1 MLYLSEY
8 VWDRL
13 TPIPLRRREEANPVI
28 SYINSTTVRTD
39 KMTDRSVV
47 SACSLGLS
55 GSAFIGTGVSGFAFL
70 RPAMLLAALPVMER
84 NERPT
89 KALEAGVAAG
99 EAKAYAFA
107 ATGAETKQQT
117 TQHHTM
123 WAFRGLE
130 PWSDPA

>member
-1 MLYLSEY
+1 M
-8 VWDRL
+8 
-13 TPIPLRRREEANPVI
+13 I
-28 SYINSTTVRTD
+28 SINTSFNCTTV

-55 GSAFIGTGVSGFAFL
+55 GSAFIGTGMSGFSAV
-70 RPAMLLAALPVMER
+70 LPVSLPAGLPVRER

-89 KALEAGVAAG
+89 KALEAGVAAA

-107 ATGAETKQQT
+107 AASAGSTKKQT

>member
-1 MLYLSEY
+1 M
-8 VWDRL
+8 
-13 TPIPLRRREEANPVI
+13 I
-28 SYINSTTVRTD
+28 SIETSFISTD

-47 SACSLGLS
+47 SACSLGF
-55 GSAFIGTGVSGFAFL
+55 SASFKATGVSGFSAD
-70 RPAMLLAALPVMER
+70 LPVIALGGLGLGGLPVRSR

-89 KALEAGVAAG
+89 KALAAGVAAA
-99 EAKAYAFA
+99 EAQAYAFA
-107 ATGAETKQQT
+107 AAGAETKKQ

>member
-1 MLYLSEY
+1 M
-8 VWDRL
+8 
-13 TPIPLRRREEANPVI
+13 I
-28 SYINSTTVRTD
+28 SINTSFIRTTVE
-39 KMTDRSVV
+39 MTDRSVV

-55 GSAFIGTGVSGFAFL
+55 GSAFIGTGLSGFAAA
-70 RPAMLLAALPVMER
+70 RPVAPGAGLPVRER

-89 KALEAGVAAG
+89 KALEAGVVAA
-99 EAKAYAFA
+99 EAQAYALA
-107 ATGAETKQQT
+107 AASAGTQKQT

>member
-1 MLYLSEY
+1 M
-8 VWDRL
+8 
-13 TPIPLRRREEANPVI
+13 I
-28 SYINSTTVRTD
+28 SINISIIRATAKV
-39 KMTDRSVV
+39 TDRSVV

-55 GSAFIGTGVSGFAFL
+55 GSAFIGTGLPCSAAA
-70 RPAMLLAALPVMER
+70 RPVVLGAGLPVRER

-89 KALEAGVAAG
+89 RALEAAAVAA
-99 EAKAYAFA
+99 EAKAYALEA
-107 ATGAETKQQT
+107 AGAGTQKQT

>member
-1 MLYLSEY
+1 M
-8 VWDRL
+8 
-13 TPIPLRRREEANPVI
+13 I
-28 SYINSTTVRTD
+28 SIKNIKTSTA

-55 GSAFIGTGVSGFAFL
+55 TVAPHALRGTGLSGAGL
-70 RPAMLLAALPVMER
+70 PLGMPAVLMDRLER

-89 KALEAGVAAG
+89 KALEAGVVG
-99 EAKAYAFA
+99 KAQASAYGFA
-107 ATGAETKQQT
+107 ATATGAGIEQQT

>member
-1 MLYLSEY
+1 M
-8 VWDRL
+8 
-13 TPIPLRRREEANPVI
+13 I
-28 SYINSTTVRTD
+28 SINTSFIRTA

-55 GSAFIGTGVSGFAFL
+55 GSAFIGTGLSGFA
-70 RPAMLLAALPVMER
+70 AALPVSLPAGLPVRER

-89 KALEAGVAAG
+89 KALGAVAAG

-107 ATGAETKQQT
+107 AASAETKQQT

>member
-1 MLYLSEY
+1 M
-8 VWDRL
+8 
-13 TPIPLRRREEANPVI
+13 I
-28 SYINSTTVRTD
+28 SINASFISTTA
-39 KMTDRSVV
+39 KMTDRPVV

-55 GSAFIGTGVSGFAFL
+55 GSAFIGTGMSGFAAV
-70 RPAMLLAALPVMER
+70 RPAMLLTALPVRER

-89 KALEAGVAAG
+89 KALEAGVAAA
-99 EAKAYAFA
+99 EAQAYAFA

-117 TQHHTM
+117 QQHHTM

>member
-1 MLYLSEY
+1 M
-8 VWDRL
+8 
-13 TPIPLRRREEANPVI
+13 I
-28 SYINSTTVRTD
+28 SINASFIDTA
-39 KMTDRSVV
+39 KMTDLSVV
-47 SACSLGLS
+47 SVCPLGFSRSELIASGLS
-55 GSAFIGTGVSGFAFL
+55 GASAG
-70 RPAMLLAALPVMER
+70 RPAGLSALPVRKRVVEILDR

-89 KALEAGVAAG
+89 KALEAGVAAA

-107 ATGAETKQQT
+107 ATGAEAKKQ

>member
-1 MLYLSEY
+1 M
-8 VWDRL
+8 
-13 TPIPLRRREEANPVI
+13 I
-28 SYINSTTVRTD
+28 SIETSFVSTA

-55 GSAFIGTGVSGFAFL
+55 SAFIGTRMSGVFAVLPVSGL
-70 RPAMLLAALPVMER
+70 GGLPVRER

-89 KALEAGVAAG
+89 KALEAGVAAA
-99 EAKAYAFA
+99 EAQAYAFA
-107 ATGAETKQQT
+107 AASAKTEQT
-117 TQHHTM
+117 TQHHVK

>member
-1 MLYLSEY
+1 M
-8 VWDRL
+8 
-13 TPIPLRRREEANPVI
+13 I
-28 SYINSTTVRTD
+28 SINVSSISPTA

-47 SACSLGLS
+47 STCSLGLS
-55 GSAFIGTGVSGFAFL
+55 GSAFMGSGMSGFAAE
-70 RPAMLLAALPVMER
+70 RPAMLLTALPVLER

-99 EAKAYAFA
+99 KAQAYAFA
-107 ATGAETKQQT
+107 ATGAETKQQ